1 MTTIVQ
7 RLKEPRVINVYRS
20 IINNAPISDVIE
32 LRTTLQREAPEHPR
46 TVELLELIQTRLTQ

>member
-46 TVELLELIQTRLTQ
+46 TVELLELIQSRLTQ